1 MDAYQGLVGATWL
14 LFPVTTIPVKDEAIR
29 AHDPDI
35 GRDTMGLYRC
45 TLRNRTAPSS
55 VTVEAVEVTTA
66 R

>member
-14 LFPVTTIPVKDEAIR
+14 LFPVTTIPVKYEAAR

-35 GRDTMGLYRC
+35 GRDTMGRYRS
-45 TLRNRTAPSS
+45 TLWDRAAPSP